1 MRDSRRPTSFRTAA
15 TAPGAAAVGIA
26 LALALA
32 GCGRGGGAGGA
43 GGVNGGDETV
53 VVMAASSLTDVLEEV
68 SSTFELEAPSAAVVT
83 SRTDVLEEVPA
94 VLEGLGD
101 PSPADRSGAVK
112 VVAVLAGSS
121 ALVAQLAEGAE
132 ADVLMTA
139 DAATMQRA
147 VDNGSVR
154 GRVTAV
160 AANSLVLAVA
170 PGNPGRVGS
179 LEDLGRAD
187 LLVGLCAAGVP
198 CGTLA
203 DRALSELGVE
213 PAVDTRELNARAL
226 AAKIALGELDAGL
239 VYATDATASG
249 LETVAAASLRR
260 FANPYL
266 MASIDADPPAP
277 VRAVLEAF
285 EPGGPG
291 AEALLE
297 AGFGP
302 P

>member
-1 MRDSRRPTSFRTAA
+1 MRVTPGLGPFRTA
-15 TAPGAAAVGIA
+15 TPVSGAAALGLALTA
-26 LALALA
+26 LALV
-32 GCGRGGGAGGA
+32 GCGGGDSSGGG
-43 GGVNGGDETV
+43 TV
-53 VVMAASSLTDVLEEV
+53 IVMAASSLTDVLGEV
-68 SSTFELEAPSAAVVT
+68 STAFES
-83 SRTDVLEEVPA
+83 
-94 VLEGLGD
+94 LGD
-101 PSPADRSGAVK
+101 SGPADGPGAVR

-154 GRVTAV
+154 GPV
-160 AANSLVLAVA
+160 ATVATNALVLAVA
-170 PGNPGRVGS
+170 PGNPGRVRS
-179 LEDLGRAD
+179 LEDLGRTD
-187 LLVGLCAAGVP
+187 LLVGLCAAGAP
-198 CGTLA
+198 CGALA
-203 DRALSELGVE
+203 DRALDRLGVE

-226 AAKIALGELDAGL
+226 AAKIALGELDTGL
-239 VYATDATASG
+239 VYATDASASG
-249 LETVAAASLRR
+249 LETIAAAGLGR
-260 FANPYL
+260 FANFYL
-266 MASIDADPPAP
+266 MASIETDPPAE

-285 EPGGPG
+285 EPGGLG

>member
-1 MRDSRRPTSFRTAA
+1 MRVSRGPVPARIAA
-15 TAPGAAAVGIA
+15 ASGAAALALGLALTA
-26 LALALA
+26 LALP
-32 GCGRGGGAGGA
+32 GCGGAS
-43 GGVNGGDETV
+43 GGDADIV

-68 SSTFELEAPSAAVVT
+68 SAAFENIGNTT
-83 SRTDVLEEVPA
+83 S
-94 VLEGLGD
+94 EGKSLGD
-101 PSPADRSGAVK
+101 SSLAGGTDEPDETDETGAVRI
-112 VVAVLAGSS
+112 VGVLAGSS
-121 ALVAQLAEGAE
+121 ALAAQLAEGAE

-147 VDNGSVR
+147 VEAGSVR
-154 GRVTAV
+154 GQVTAV
-160 AANSLVLAVA
+160 AANALVLAVA
-170 PGNPGRVGS
+170 PGNPGQVRS
-179 LEDLGRAD
+179 LEDLGRTD
-187 LLVGLCAAGVP
+187 LLIGLCAAGVP

-203 DRALSELGVE
+203 DRALSDLGVE

-239 VYATDATASG
+239 VYATDAAASG
-249 LETVAAASLRR
+249 LETIAAASLDR
-260 FANPYL
+260 FTNTYQ

-285 EPGGPG
+285 KPGGLG
-291 AEALLE
+291 AKALLE

>member
-1 MRDSRRPTSFRTAA
+1 MTGAMKVVQGSAPFCAA
-15 TAPGAAAVGIA
+15 AAVSGAAALGLV
-26 LALALA
+26 LA
-32 GCGRGGGAGGA
+32 GCGGGGDPGEGGA
-43 GGVNGGDETV
+43 EVV
-53 VVMAASSLTDVLEEV
+53 VVMAASSLTDVLEDV
-68 SSTFELEAPSAAVVT
+68 AAAFE
-83 SRTDVLEEVPA
+83 D
-94 VLEGLGD
+94 LGG
-101 PSPADRSGAVK
+101 SGPADGTSPVT
-112 VVAVLAGSS
+112 VVPVLAGSS

-139 DAATMQRA
+139 DAVTMQRA
-147 VDNGSVR
+147 VGGGSVR

-160 AANSLVLAVA
+160 AANALVLAVA
-170 PGNPGRVGS
+170 PDNPGRVAS
-179 LEDLGRAD
+179 LDDLGRAD
-187 LLVGLCAAGVP
+187 LLIGLCAAGVP

-203 DRALSELGVE
+203 DRALDRLGIE

-239 VYATDATASG
+239 VYATDAAASG
-249 LETVAAASLRR
+249 LETVAATGLDR
-260 FANPYL
+260 FVNTYQ
-266 MASIDADPPAP
+266 MAPIEADTPAP

-285 EPGGPG
+285 EPGGLG

>member
-1 MRDSRRPTSFRTAA
+1 MRVTRGLAPFRTAA
-15 TAPGAAAVGIA
+15 PVSGVAALGLALTA
-26 LALALA
+26 LALASC
-32 GCGRGGGAGGA
+32 GGGGRGDGSEGG
-43 GGVNGGDETV
+43 TV

-68 SSTFELEAPSAAVVT
+68 STAFE
-83 SRTDVLEEVPA
+83 R
-94 VLEGLGD
+94 LGD
-101 PSPADRSGAVK
+101 SGPADGPGAVT
-112 VVAVLAGSS
+112 VTAVLAGSS
-121 ALVAQLAEGAE
+121 ALVAQLAEGAD

-147 VDNGSVR
+147 VEDGSVR
-154 GRVTAV
+154 GPAATV
-160 AANSLVLAVA
+160 ATNALVLAVA

-187 LLVGLCAAGVP
+187 LLVGLCATGVP

-213 PAVDTRELNARAL
+213 PTVDTRELNARAL
-226 AAKIALGELDAGL
+226 AVKIALGELDAGL
-239 VYATDATASG
+239 VYATDASASG
-249 LETVAAASLRR
+249 LETVAAAGLDR
-260 FANPYL
+260 FTNPYL
-266 MASIDADPPAP
+266 MASIDADPSAA

-291 AEALLE
+291 AEALLN

>member
-1 MRDSRRPTSFRTAA
+1 MRDSQRPISFRS
-15 TAPGAAAVGIA
+15 AAAASSAAA
-26 LALALA
+26 LGLAVALALA
-32 GCGRGGGAGGA
+32 GCGIGGSPGGGGTG
-43 GGVNGGDETV
+43 V

-68 SSTFELEAPSAAVVT
+68 STAF
-83 SRTDVLEEVPA
+83 
-94 VLEGLGD
+94 EGLGD
-101 PSPADRSGAVK
+101 WGPADGPGAVR

-154 GRVTAV
+154 GPVTTV
-160 AANSLVLAVA
+160 ATNALVLAVA
-170 PGNPGRVGS
+170 PGNPGRVRS
-179 LEDLGRAD
+179 LEDLGRTD
-187 LLVGLCAAGVP
+187 LLVGLCAAGAP
-198 CGTLA
+198 CGALA
-203 DRALSELGVE
+203 DRALDRLGVE
-213 PAVDTRELNARAL
+213 PSVDTRELNARAL
-226 AAKIALGELDAGL
+226 AAKIALGELDTGL
-239 VYATDATASG
+239 VYATDASASG
-249 LETVAAASLRR
+249 LETIAAIGLGR

-266 MASIDADPPAP
+266 MASIDADPPAA

-285 EPGGPG
+285 EPGGLG

>member
-1 MRDSRRPTSFRTAA
+1 MRVSPGLVPARIAA
-15 TAPGAAAVGIA
+15 VSGAAALGLALTA
-26 LALALA
+26 LALPGCA
-32 GCGRGGGAGGA
+32 GTGGGDA
-43 GGVNGGDETV
+43 DIV

-68 SSTFELEAPSAAVVT
+68 SAVFKNT
-83 SRTDVLEEVPA
+83 ENTAS
-94 VLEGLGD
+94 EGKSLGD
-101 PSPADRSGAVK
+101 SSLAGGTDEPDETGGAGAVRI
-112 VVAVLAGSS
+112 VGVLAGSS
-121 ALVAQLAEGAE
+121 ALAAQLAEGAE
-132 ADVLMTA
+132 ADILMTA

-147 VDNGSVR
+147 VEAGSVR

-160 AANSLVLAVA
+160 ATNALVLAVA
-170 PGNPGRVGS
+170 PGNPGQVAS
-179 LEDLGRAD
+179 LRDLGRAD

-203 DRALSELGVE
+203 DRALDRLGVE

-239 VYATDATASG
+239 VYSTDAAASG
-249 LETVAAASLRR
+249 LETIPAAGLDI
-260 FANPYL
+260 FTNTYQ
-266 MASIDADPPAP
+266 MASIHADPPAS

-285 EPGGPG
+285 EPDGLG

>member
-1 MRDSRRPTSFRTAA
+1 MRVSRGPVPVRIAA
-15 TAPGAAAVGIA
+15 ASGAAALALGLALTA
-26 LALALA
+26 LALP
-32 GCGRGGGAGGA
+32 GCGGAS
-43 GGVNGGDETV
+43 GGDADIV

-68 SSTFELEAPSAAVVT
+68 SAAFENIGNTT
-83 SRTDVLEEVPA
+83 S
-94 VLEGLGD
+94 EGKSLGD
-101 PSPADRSGAVK
+101 SSLAGGTDEPDKTDETGAVRI
-112 VVAVLAGSS
+112 VGVLAGSS
-121 ALVAQLAEGAE
+121 ALAAQLAEGAE

-147 VDNGSVR
+147 VEAGSVR

-160 AANSLVLAVA
+160 AANSLVLAVTS
-170 PGNPGRVGS
+170 GNPGQVRS

-187 LLVGLCAAGVP
+187 LLIGLCAAGVP
-198 CGTLA
+198 CGALA
-203 DRALSELGVE
+203 DRALNRLGVE

-239 VYATDATASG
+239 VYATDAAASG
-249 LETVAAASLRR
+249 LETIAAAGLDR
-260 FANPYL
+260 FTNTYQ
-266 MASIDADPPAP
+266 MASIHADPPAP

-285 EPGGPG
+285 EPDGLG

-297 AGFGP
+297 AGFSP

>member
-1 MRDSRRPTSFRTAA
+1 MRVSRGPVPARI
-15 TAPGAAAVGIA
+15 AAASAA
-26 LALALA
+26 LALGLALTALA
-32 GCGRGGGAGGA
+32 LPGCGGTS
-43 GGVNGGDETV
+43 GGDGGDADIV

-68 SSTFELEAPSAAVVT
+68 SGGT
-83 SRTDVLEEVPA
+83 
-94 VLEGLGD
+94 
-101 PSPADRSGAVK
+101 GAVRI
-112 VVAVLAGSS
+112 VGVLAGSS
-121 ALVAQLAEGAE
+121 ALAAQLAEGAE

-147 VDNGSVR
+147 VEAGSVK

-160 AANSLVLAVA
+160 AANALVLAVA
-170 PGNPGRVGS
+170 PGNPGQVRS
-179 LEDLGRAD
+179 LEDLGQAD
-187 LLVGLCAAGVP
+187 LLIGLCAAGVP

-203 DRALSELGVE
+203 DRALDRLGVE

-226 AAKIALGELDAGL
+226 ATKIALGELDAGL
-239 VYATDATASG
+239 VYATDADASG
-249 LETVAAASLRR
+249 LETIPAAGLDI
-260 FANPYL
+260 FTNTYQ
-266 MASIDADPPAP
+266 MASIHADPPAS

-285 EPGGPG
+285 EPDGLG

>member
-1 MRDSRRPTSFRTAA
+1 MAF
-15 TAPGAAAVGIA
+15 
-26 LALALA
+26 A
-32 GCGRGGGAGGA
+32 GCGGGGSPGEGGT
-43 GGVNGGDETV
+43 DIV

-68 SSTFELEAPSAAVVT
+68 SAAFENIENTT
-83 SRTDVLEEVPA
+83 S
-94 VLEGLGD
+94 EGKSLGD
-101 PSPADRSGAVK
+101 SSLAGGTDEPDETDATGAVRI
-112 VVAVLAGSS
+112 VGVLAGSS
-121 ALVAQLAEGAE
+121 ALAAQLAEGAE

-147 VDNGSVR
+147 VEADSVR

-160 AANSLVLAVA
+160 AANALVLAVA
-170 PGNPGRVGS
+170 PGNPGQVAS
-179 LEDLGRAD
+179 LDDLGQAD

-203 DRALSELGVE
+203 DRALDRLGVE

-239 VYATDATASG
+239 VYATDATASD
-249 LETVAAASLRR
+249 LETIAAAGLDR
-260 FANPYL
+260 FANTYQ

-285 EPGGPG
+285 EPGGLG

-297 AGFGP
+297 AGFSP

>member
-1 MRDSRRPTSFRTAA
+1 MRVTRGLAPLRTAA
-15 TAPGAAAVGIA
+15 PVSGVAALGLA
-26 LALALA
+26 LTALALA
-32 GCGRGGGAGGA
+32 GCGGGGRGDGSEGG
-43 GGVNGGDETV
+43 TV
-53 VVMAASSLTDVLEEV
+53 VVMAASSLTDVLGEV
-68 SSTFELEAPSAAVVT
+68 STAFES
-83 SRTDVLEEVPA
+83 
-94 VLEGLGD
+94 LGD
-101 PSPADRSGAVK
+101 SGPADGPGAVT
-112 VVAVLAGSS
+112 VTAVLAGSS

-139 DAATMQRA
+139 DATTMQRA
-147 VDNGSVR
+147 VEDGSVR
-154 GRVTAV
+154 GSV
-160 AANSLVLAVA
+160 ATVATNALVLAVA

-179 LEDLGRAD
+179 LEDLGRTD

-213 PAVDTRELNARAL
+213 PTVDTRELNARAL

-239 VYATDATASG
+239 VYATDASASG
-249 LETVAAASLRR
+249 LETVAAADLDR
-260 FANPYL
+260 FTNPYL
-266 MASIDADPPAP
+266 MASIDADPSAA

-291 AEALLE
+291 AEALLN